1 MVKWNM
7 FVGCSFLGTEYIV
20 NENEEKIFHFNILN
34 MMMWIPDG
42 VIKNSPLRLCPDAL
56 GYEVR

>member
-1 MVKWNM
+1 MKILNGEVEHVCRM
-7 FVGCSFLGTEYIV
+7 FVSR